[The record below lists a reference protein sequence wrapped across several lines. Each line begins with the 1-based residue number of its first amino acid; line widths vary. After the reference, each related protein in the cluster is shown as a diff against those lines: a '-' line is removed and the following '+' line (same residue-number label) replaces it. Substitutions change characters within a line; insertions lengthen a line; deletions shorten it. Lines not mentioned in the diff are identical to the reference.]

1 MNSND
6 PLERIKATAAKFAQ
20 TKKAQEE
27 REAASATDVPEPI
40 VIKTPRLPRR
50 SGSSARQVAQR
61 ANESLEQFA
70 RQHGIE
76 QFDLFPGGEYPTLL
90 TRLPLFP
97 PIQRERAR
105 SIAAEKTKAADWI
118 PLESRWDGGG
128 VWKTGPAL
136 TVYDEDTLAGLMKL
150 RSHGFCGPSDRL
162 PLPTARSGPGLTTGN
177 STTKVHALFCLV
189 SQLETVIQCKEQPK
203 GWGGRAI
210 KKRRESIERLGAI
223 KLKFERTKNHDEYR
237 GTQIDLLH
245 IDWVGDRRDACY
257 YVQFHPLVSAWL
269 EDYRT
274 FMDLYLRRELSPLGK
289 CIYRFLASQR
299 SNRRYSE
306 ELEVIAEAIGVD
318 APLREM
324 KRQLKVPLETL
335 VSHEFLSS
343 AEITGTGR
351 KTPYRL
357 VVEFKFK

>member
-1 MNSND
+1 MKSND
-6 PLERIKATAAKFAQ
+6 PVARIKATAEVAKKKGRSQ
-20 TKKAQEE
+20 TAEPAT
-27 REAASATDVPEPI
+27 EAPEVTEAPT
-40 VIKTPRLPRR
+40 KRRR
-50 SGSSARQVAQR
+50 SGSSARQVAKR
-61 ANESLEQFA
+61 ANESLERFA
-70 RQHGIE
+70 RQQGIE
-76 QFDLFPGGEYPTLL
+76 QFDLFPGGEFPTPL

-105 SIAAEKTKAADWI
+105 SITAEKTKAADWI
-118 PLESRWDGGG
+118 GLESRWDGGG
-128 VWKTGPAL
+128 VWKAGPAL

-150 RSHGFCGPSDRL
+150 RSHGFSGPGDRL
-162 PLPTARSGPGLTTGN
+162 PLPAPLQSGPGLAKGAGK
-177 STTKVHALFCLV
+177 TKVHALFCLV
-189 SQLETVIQCKEQPK
+189 SQLETEIQGKEPAR

-210 KKRRESIERLGAI
+210 KKRRDSIERLGAI

-245 IDWVGDRRDACY
+245 IDWVGDRREACY

-274 FMDLYLRRELSPLGK
+274 FMDLNLRRQLSPLGK
-289 CIYRFLASQR
+289 GVYRFLASQR

-324 KRQLKVPLETL
+324 KRQLRRQLDILINQGFVDT
-335 VSHEFLSS
+335 

-357 VVEFKFK
+357 VVEFNFK

>member
-1 MNSND
+1 MRSND
-6 PLERIKATAAKFAQ
+6 PVARVKAAAKAA
-20 TKKAQEE
+20 KKKVQA
-27 REAASATDVPEPI
+27 RKAAPEAEAPVAVNSPTQ
-40 VIKTPRLPRR
+40 RRR
-50 SGSSARQVAQR
+50 SGSSARQVAR
-61 ANESLEQFA
+61 KANESLEQFA
-70 RQHGIE
+70 RQQGIE
-76 QFDLFPGGEYPTLL
+76 QFDLFPGGEYPTPL

-118 PLESRWDGGG
+118 RLESRWDGGG

-136 TVYDEDTLAGLMKL
+136 TIYDEDTLAGLMKL
-150 RSHGFCGPSDRL
+150 RSHGFSGPSDRL
-162 PLPTARSGPGLTTGN
+162 PLPTARQSGQELIGVSGK
-177 STTKVHALFCLV
+177 TKVHALFCLV
-189 SQLETVIQCKEQPK
+189 SQLETVIQGKEPPK

-210 KKRRESIERLGAI
+210 KKRRESIERLGGI

-245 IDWVGDRRDACY
+245 IDWVGDRREACY

-274 FMDLYLRRELSPLGK
+274 FMDLNLRRQLSPLGK
-289 CIYRFLASQR
+289 GIYRFLASQR
-299 SNRRYSE
+299 SNRSYSE

-324 KRQLKVPLETL
+324 KRQLKSSLEKL
-335 VSHEFLSS
+335 VSEGFLNY

-357 VVEFKFK
+357 VVEFNIK